1 MTIVVYFD
9 TKVFAYLIPVSLQ
22 LPNIQG
28 AHFPHGSNKSH
39 LLAIQTGVTALKRAV
54 SGEKQ
59 IYSGNLAILPGMGKP
74 GKCFGKYEI
83 FSGH

>member
-9 TKVFAYLIPVSLQ
+9 TEGICIFDPVSLQ

-39 LLAIQTGVTALKRAV
+39 LLAIQV
-54 SGEKQ
+54 
-59 IYSGNLAILPGMGKP
+59 
-74 GKCFGKYEI
+74 C
-83 FSGH
+83 

>member
-1 MTIVVYFD
+1 MTIVLYFG

-39 LLAIQTGVTALKRAV
+39 LLAIQV
-54 SGEKQ
+54 
-59 IYSGNLAILPGMGKP
+59 
-74 GKCFGKYEI
+74 C
-83 FSGH
+83 